1 MTSTSTTG
9 STVSLPEDRDA
20 HVPLARLV
28 KVEMRKMLDTRA
40 GFWLLVVIALLTVAA
55 IGLFAVFA
63 PDQDRTFDSFL
74 GGAATPQGFLL
85 PVLGVLLVTS
95 EWGQRAALATFTLV
109 PVRAR
114 VVAAKVLAALVIG
127 TAAVLVAV
135 VVAALV
141 TAVRGG
147 SNAWDAAGTS
157 VLDATWMFALLQAL
171 GILQGLAFGMLFLNS
186 AAAIVVFFVVPI
198 VSSVV
203 FNLVPAL
210 QDVAPWVD
218 LGSAQAEWGGGG
230 PVGNQGP
237 PTAEAWAQL
246 GTAGLIWIVLP
257 LVLGGLRILRSEV
270 K

>member
-1 MTSTSTTG
+1 VTTASTTG
-9 STVSLPEDRDA
+9 STVTLPEDRDG
-20 HVPLARLV
+20 HIPTTRLV
-28 KVEMRKMLDTRA
+28 QVEMRKMLDTRA

-55 IGLFAVFA
+55 IGLFAIFA

-85 PVLGVLLVTS
+85 PVLGDLLVTS
-95 EWGQRAALATFTLV
+95 EWGQRAALTTFTLV

-147 SNAWDAAGTS
+147 SDPWGTS

-218 LGSAQAEWGGGG
+218 LDSAQGEWGGGG
-230 PVGNQGP
+230 PVGNQGTP
-237 PTAEAWAQL
+237 SAEAWAQL
-246 GTAGLIWIVLP
+246 GTSSLIWIVLP

>member
-1 MTSTSTTG
+1 MTTASTTG
-9 STVSLPEDRDA
+9 STVTLPEDRDG
-20 HVPLARLV
+20 HIPTTRLV
-28 KVEMRKMLDTRA
+28 QVEMRKMLDTRA

-55 IGLFAVFA
+55 IGLFAIFA
-63 PDQDRTFDSFL
+63 PDQDRTFGNFL

-85 PVLGVLLVTS
+85 PVLGVLLITS
-95 EWGQRAALATFTLV
+95 EWGQRAALTTFTLV
-109 PVRAR
+109 PVRTR
-114 VVAAKVLAALVIG
+114 VVVAKVLAALVIG

-147 SNAWDAAGTS
+147 SQAWEGGTS
-157 VLDATWMFALLQAL
+157 VPDATWMFALLQAL

-218 LGSAQAEWGGGG
+218 LGSAQGEWGGGG
-230 PVGNQGP
+230 PGGNQGTP
-237 PTAEAWAQL
+237 SAEAWAQL
-246 GTAGLIWIVLP
+246 GTSSLIWIVLP

>member
-1 MTSTSTTG
+1 MSTAGTTG
-9 STVSLPEDRDA
+9 SSVALPEDRDA
-20 HVPLARLV
+20 PIPLTRLV
-28 KVEMRKMLDTRA
+28 QVEMRKMLDTRA
-40 GFWLLVVIALLTVAA
+40 GLWLLIVIGVLTVLA
-55 IGLFAVFA
+55 IGLFAIFA

-95 EWGQRAALATFTLV
+95 EWGQRAALTTFTLV
-109 PVRAR
+109 PIRAR

-127 TAAVLVAV
+127 LVAVLVAV
-135 VVAALV
+135 LVAALV

-147 SNAWDAAGTS
+147 EGAWDGGSS

-230 PVGNQGP
+230 AVGNQGTP
-237 PTAEAWAQL
+237 SAEAWAQL
-246 GTAGLIWIVLP
+246 ATSGAIWILLP
-257 LVLGGLRILRSEV
+257 LAIGAWRILRSEV

>member
-1 MTSTSTTG
+1 VSSTTG
-9 STVSLPEDRDA
+9 SKVTLPEDRDA
-20 HVPLARLV
+20 RVPTVRLV
-28 KVEMRKMLDTRA
+28 QVEMRKMLDTRA
-40 GFWLLVVIALLTVAA
+40 GFWLLVVIAVLTVAA
-55 IGLFAVFA
+55 IGLFATFA

-85 PVLGVLLVTS
+85 PVLGVLLITS
-95 EWGQRAALATFTLV
+95 EWGQRAALTTFTLV
-109 PVRAR
+109 PHRSR
-114 VVAAKVLAALVIG
+114 VVVAKVLAALVIG

-135 VVAALV
+135 VVAALM
-141 TAVRGG
+141 TALRGG
-147 SNAWDAAGTS
+147 TDPWDSELGAS

-203 FNLVPAL
+203 FNLVEQLRDA
-210 QDVAPWVD
+210 APWVD

-230 PVGNQGP
+230 PVGQPGTP
-237 PTAEAWAQL
+237 SGEAWAQL
-246 GTAGLIWIVLP
+246 ATASLIWIVLP
-257 LVLGGLRILRSEV
+257 LAVGAWRILRSEV

>member
-1 MTSTSTTG
+1 M
-9 STVSLPEDRDA
+9 V
-20 HVPLARLV
+20 RLV
-28 KVEMRKMLDTRA
+28 QVEMRKMLDTRA
-40 GFWLLVVIALLTVAA
+40 GFWLLVVIAVLTVAA
-55 IGLFAVFA
+55 IGLFAAFA

-95 EWGQRAALATFTLV
+95 EWGQRAALTTFTLV

-114 VVAAKVLAALVIG
+114 VVVAKVLAALAIG

-135 VVAALV
+135 VVATLV

-147 SNAWDAAGTS
+147 AGAWDGGTS
-157 VLDATWMFALLQAL
+157 VLDATWMYALLQAL

-203 FNLVPAL
+203 FNLVPSL
-210 QDVAPWVD
+210 QDVAPWGD
-218 LGSAQAEWGGGG
+218 LSSAQAEWGGRGAIGSGG
-230 PVGNQGP
+230 LPS
-237 PTAEAWAQL
+237 AESWAQL
-246 GTAGLIWIVLP
+246 ATSCLIWIVLP
-257 LVLGGLRILRSEV
+257 MVLGGLRIQRSEV